1 MKRVGSFLG
10 DWWRLVVPYFKSE
23 ERWIAI
29 ALLVGAIVLTL
40 SSVAVNVAY
49 NEWSRRFFDTFQ
61 NKDEPGFWLEMINFS
76 WIAGLTIAFAI
87 ARGLVS
93 PYLRLRWRR
102 WLTKQYL
109 AHWLDSRGYYR
120 IELERKIDNADQR
133 ISEDLRQLGLY
144 TMQLAAGRD
153 RRRGNPGLVP
163 VHPVAA
169 LGRAVARLPSASTLT
184 SRATWSG
191 WRWSTPSSAPGS
203 PTWSAA
209 G

>member
-29 ALLVGAIVLTL
+29 SLMIGAIVLTL

-102 WLTKQYL
+102 WLTRQYL
-109 AHWLDSRGYYR
+109 DALARQPRLLPHRARAQDRQRRPAHLRGSAPAR
-120 IELERKIDNADQR
+120 PLHHEAR
-133 ISEDLRQLGLY
+133 
-144 TMQLAAGRD
+144 AGRD
-153 RRRGNPGLVP
+153 RRRGDPGLVP
-163 VHPVAA
+163 VHPVDSS
-169 LGRAVARLPSASTLT
+169 RARCRSASSASTPT
-184 SRATWSG
+184 CRATWCG